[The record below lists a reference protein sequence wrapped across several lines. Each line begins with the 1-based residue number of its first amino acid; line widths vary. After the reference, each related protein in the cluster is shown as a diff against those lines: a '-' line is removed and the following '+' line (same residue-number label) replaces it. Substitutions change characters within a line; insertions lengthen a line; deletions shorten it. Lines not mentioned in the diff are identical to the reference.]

1 MTSPREDAVSRR
13 TDASNA
19 QPETAGTAGAAGS
32 GRVLPEQRSAPAAL
46 PQPPA
51 PGPGSPSGPASPFSP
66 GSSTTGTAATTTAT
80 AAATATAPH
89 GPARSLRVRSAA
101 VLAPAAVALLLG
113 LWGVRRENSM
123 WRDESVTYQVAHR
136 ELPHIWHLLGEVDAV
151 HGLYYLLMKAVFTV
165 WDGGL
170 VALRLPSVLATALAA
185 AGVAAIALRLAGAR
199 AAVFSGTVFA
209 VVPMVQHYAQEGRS
223 YALVCA
229 AVTWACY
236 LLLQGVEG
244 GGARI
249 WAGYAGVLLVACWL
263 HEFAILV
270 LAAHGVTLLRS
281 AAAPAAR
288 RAWLIASGC
297 VGAGVLPLAL
307 VSAGQAER
315 QLGWLGR
322 PGLGTWLLFFVVSA
336 AGWAC
341 ARALPLLPEGR
352 QGQPGQ
358 REGGQEWERG
368 REQPEQPER
377 PELPEQISQPPGSAV
392 GATALALPL
401 LVVPAGLLMTVS
413 LVKPWYVDRYVLYG
427 MTGLA
432 LLLGICLA
440 RVTEPMV
447 LGRLLPRR
455 PARIAAV
462 CGCAAGL
469 LAVLLPW
476 SLLVRSPESRKDDVV
491 AVADAVREVA
501 GPGDAVLF
509 MPSRRREWLL
519 SFPEVRAGVEDLA
532 LRQGPAASAT
542 LQGTELPADEIRR
555 RILAADRIIAITDPE
570 GQPLDV
576 FRGEAVKR
584 ETLDAHFRR
593 CEPVRVHGAQVVVHV
608 RSGSCGAPD

>member
-1 MTSPREDAVSRR
+1 M
-13 TDASNA
+13 
-19 QPETAGTAGAAGS
+19 
-32 GRVLPEQRSAPAAL
+32 
-46 PQPPA
+46 
-51 PGPGSPSGPASPFSP
+51 
-66 GSSTTGTAATTTAT
+66 
-80 AAATATAPH
+80 
-89 GPARSLRVRSAA
+89 
-101 VLAPAAVALLLG
+101 ALLLG
-113 LWGVRRENSM
+113 LWGIRRENSM

-136 ELPHIWHLLGEVDAV
+136 ELPHLWRLLGELDAV

-199 AAVFSGTVFA
+199 AAVLSGTVFT

-236 LLLQGVEG
+236 LLLRGVEG

-249 WAGYAGVLLVACWL
+249 WTAYAGVLLVACWL

-322 PGLGTWLLFFVVSA
+322 PGLGAWLLFFAVSA

-352 QGQPGQ
+352 QGQPK
-358 REGGQEWERG
+358 
-368 REQPEQPER
+368 PLER
-377 PELPEQISQPPGSAV
+377 PELPEQIPPPPGPAI
-392 GATALALPL
+392 GAAALALPL

-432 LLLGICLA
+432 LLLGIRLD
-440 RVTEPMV
+440 RVTEPVV
-447 LGRLLPRR
+447 LRRLLPRR

-476 SLLVRSPESRKDDVV
+476 SLLVRTPESRKDDVV
-491 AVADAVREVA
+491 AVADAVRDVA
-501 GPGDAVLF
+501 APGDAVLF

-519 SFPEVRAGVEDLA
+519 SFPEVRAGVRDLA

-555 RILAADRIIAITDPE
+555 RVLAADRVIAVTDPE
-570 GQPLDV
+570 GQPLDA

-608 RSGSCGAPD
+608 RSGSCDAPD